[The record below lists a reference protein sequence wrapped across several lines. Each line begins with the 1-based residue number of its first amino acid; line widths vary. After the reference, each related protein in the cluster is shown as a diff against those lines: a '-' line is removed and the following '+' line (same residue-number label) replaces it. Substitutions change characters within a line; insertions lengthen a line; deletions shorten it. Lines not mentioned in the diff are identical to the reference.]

1 MSGFTMEIPT
11 LTTEGAKHVLAA
23 AEEVAAAD
31 GLKVSIA
38 VVDAAGHLLAFSRR
52 DRAAPLS
59 VAVALAKARTAAELG
74 TPTSVF
80 QQMVDGGKPSL
91 LAVEGLTAAK
101 GGVPIMHSGEAIG
114 GVGVSGASGEEDER
128 VAEAG
133 AAAFA

>member
-11 LTTEGAKHVLAA
+11 LTTAGAKHVLAA
-23 AEEVAAAD
+23 AEAAAATN

-38 VVDAAGHLLAFSRR
+38 VVDAAGHLLAFMRR
-52 DRAAPLS
+52 DRAA
-59 VAVALAKARTAAELG
+59 
-74 TPTSVF
+74 PTSVF

-101 GGVPIMHSGEAIG
+101 GGVPIMHGGDTIG
-114 GVGVSGASGEEDER
+114 GIGVSGASGEEDEQ